1 MNTLLLNR
9 LGPRAGALCFA
20 FVLAAGAL
28 ACDDGDDGDDVAS
41 ETMGEGDGDG
51 DTADTGDT
59 GDGDETETGD
69 DDPISHAASIQPIWD
84 ASCVSCHVEGG
95 AGAVLVLTNGF
106 PALVGVDSLQAPALK
121 LVLAGDSAN
130 SYLVHKLRNT
140 HIEAGGSGGV
150 MPLGAAALPEA
161 TIVLIED
168 WINMG
173 ARP

>member
-1 MNTLLLNR
+1 MNTLLFDR
-9 LGPRAGALCFA
+9 LGLRAGALCFA

-28 ACDDGDDGDDVAS
+28 ACDGDDGDDVAS
-41 ETMGEGDGDG
+41 ETMGDGDGDG
-51 DTADTGDT
+51 TEV
-59 GDGDETETGD
+59 GDGDGEDETGS
-69 DDPISHAASIQPIWD
+69 DDPISHAVSIQPIWD
-84 ASCVSCHVEGG
+84 ASCVSCHVAGG
-95 AGAVLVLTNGF
+95 AGAVLDLTNGF
-106 PALVGVDSLQAPALK
+106 PTLVGVDSVQAPALK
-121 LVLAGDSAN
+121 LVLAGNSAD

-140 HIEAGGSGGV
+140 HIDAGGSGGV